1 MMGRRE
7 RLIDGD
13 EWDALTRGGRRV
25 HRFRAG
31 SRARVK
37 RKFNKRSRQS
47 ARKIEFENGR
57 QDRDET
63 QAATATVEPGQ
74 DANEV
79 QNGVAGLTL

>member
-7 RLIDGD
+7 RMIDGD

-47 ARKIEFENGR
+47 AREIEYENGR
-57 QDRDET
+57 HVALEAHST
-63 QAATATVEPGQ
+63 S
-74 DANEV
+74 
-79 QNGVAGLTL
+79 AGLPLSKGS